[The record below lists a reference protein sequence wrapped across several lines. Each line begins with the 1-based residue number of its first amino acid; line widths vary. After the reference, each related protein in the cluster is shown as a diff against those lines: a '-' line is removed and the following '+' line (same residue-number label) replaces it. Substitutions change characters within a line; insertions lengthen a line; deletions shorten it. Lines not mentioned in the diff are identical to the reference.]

1 MKTLAVQITLPKDR
15 RTAGVLKV
23 YTDTQPELFVAPC
36 LGLGTGLAKVN
47 PLRDPLKR
55 WGNTPGGAYKPTTV
69 IDRGARLTGRPPYG
83 RYVIA
88 LVPVDPVVAA
98 RRHGLMI
105 HGGRGNDKL
114 MVTRGCVR
122 MLDIDMARLAKICA
136 GAVLVVQVCERASPH
151 NEFNDKFNE
160 LLTYLRGLPRD
171 KLRQLLAL
179 LK

>member
-23 YTDTQPELFVAPC
+23 YTDTQPELFVAP
-36 LGLGTGLAKVN
+36 
-47 PLRDPLKR
+47 
-55 WGNTPGGAYKPTTV
+55 

-83 RYVIA
+83 RYVVP
-88 LVPVDPVVAA
+88 LVPTDPADPVVAA

-136 GAVLVVQVCERASPH
+136 GAVLVVQVRERASPH

-160 LLTYLRGLPRD
+160 VLTYLRGLPRD